1 MRRARDR
8 ARATWRTSAGRCV
21 VRRTFG
27 WQAVAGV
34 AVAVLVAGCGA
45 SGHASWSASA
55 GGKHVGG
62 GSVGGSGGSGRA
74 GSAVGLSGSG
84 GSSGSGGLTGSGGV
98 NGSGGVSGSG
108 GANGSGGSVG
118 GSGGGAGGI
127 ALTMSQIKAKA
138 LTAADLVD
146 GFSVTQTFGSDQPP
160 TANERDGYIKV
171 GQGDPGCADFQKS
184 FNTDYAENA
193 HAVAYENVT
202 LHARNLGTVIEWLG
216 TFASPAVATQV
227 MSTMTSEVTSCR
239 RFTFNED
246 NQTVVGVENG
256 RAAQVVDTDR
266 SEYVY
271 LQISDNEGYQA
282 IRVGIAQ
289 LGATIVA
296 VQAPADGTTM
306 EADLFQAVSKITAV
320 H

>member
-45 SGHASWSASA
+45 SGHAGWSASA

-118 GSGGGAGGI
+118 GAGGI

-138 LTAADLVD
+138 LTAADLVG

-202 LHARNLGTVIEWLG
+202 LHAQNLGTVIEWLG